1 MAKEKTVNQVSQAD
15 FEKLKGKVEALE
27 TANKD
32 LTEYK
37 LNKEKEELR
46 NEVDAKAN
54 EFEFKED
61 EIKELKE
68 QAYNAEISV
77 ADFEKEL
84 FALMGRKA
92 LEAKKEFS
100 LQNTEEK
107 AKVKVSSSGEEAKV
121 DELSKKYGKYAKYI
135 PKNK

>member
-1 MAKEKTVNQVSQAD
+1 
-15 FEKLKGKVEALE
+15 
-27 TANKD
+27 
-32 LTEYK
+32 
-37 LNKEKEELR
+37 
-46 NEVDAKAN
+46 
-54 EFEFKED
+54 
-61 EIKELKE
+61 
-68 QAYNAEISV
+68 
-77 ADFEKEL
+77 
-84 FALMGRKA
+84 MGRKA